1 MQSYSFRWDV
11 IPTNFGFLID
21 GIGMTLSGFLVDGG
35 GQLDLFDPERGE
47 RLDRLYASL
56 DRVRDRFGHSAVVAG
71 RSIALMGKLEQ
82 DGYGFVLRTPSLTR

>member
-1 MQSYSFRWDV
+1 MPCR
-11 IPTNFGFLID
+11 
-21 GIGMTLSGFLVDGG
+21 LSRRVWSRVSSSRASSKISSSRSDAAAS
-35 GQLDLFDPERGE
+35 E